1 MNEVKV
7 YDRDG
12 NLKKIIT
19 KRMLNIR
26 SNKQLATPSV
36 FLKNK
41 RPVRQPPKTNQ
52 SQGKSGTLR
61 DQKKLLR
68 TGEQSGKSG
77 ILYSG
82 NFDDLKFHRTRNF
95 PESPRLID
103 PCKSFSD
110 LDFFARLGIEISRT
124 QCNCLKNN

>member
-52 SQGKSGTLR
+52 S
-61 DQKKLLR
+61 
-68 TGEQSGKSG
+68 
-77 ILYSG
+77 
-82 NFDDLKFHRTRNF
+82 
-95 PESPRLID
+95 
-103 PCKSFSD
+103 
-110 LDFFARLGIEISRT
+110 
-124 QCNCLKNN
+124 